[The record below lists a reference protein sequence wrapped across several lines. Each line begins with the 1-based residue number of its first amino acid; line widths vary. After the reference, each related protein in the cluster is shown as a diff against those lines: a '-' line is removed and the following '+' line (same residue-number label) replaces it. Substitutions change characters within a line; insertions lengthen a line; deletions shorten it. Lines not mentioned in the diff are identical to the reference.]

1 MATAIAA
8 WLNVALKNMSHI
20 VKYVDQT
27 KYVVKCTRRAT
38 GQRDFKKRSFVM
50 KVDFPE
56 ELKRQICI
64 ADEPI
69 VNKVLGFVAG
79 SDKASTRAE
88 KAARLIGGQHNRLE
102 NPKIISANATLSFN
116 EQVNDGYFQGS
127 GHLDI
132 RIDFIAQYNHAICI
146 GTAYLTDIDEV
157 CTDDEENTKL
167 YKKMS
172 IRWFE
177 EQDRNT

>member
-1 MATAIAA
+1 
-8 WLNVALKNMSHI
+8 
-20 VKYVDQT
+20 
-27 KYVVKCTRRAT
+27 
-38 GQRDFKKRSFVM
+38 M

-102 NPKIISANATLSFN
+102 TQKSFRQTQRFLLTSKSMMDISKA
-116 EQVNDGYFQGS
+116 
-127 GHLDI
+127 LDI
-132 RIDFIAQYNHAICI
+132 
-146 GTAYLTDIDEV
+146 
-157 CTDDEENTKL
+157 
-167 YKKMS
+167 
-172 IRWFE
+172 
-177 EQDRNT
+177 

>member
-1 MATAIAA
+1 
-8 WLNVALKNMSHI
+8 
-20 VKYVDQT
+20 
-27 KYVVKCTRRAT
+27 
-38 GQRDFKKRSFVM
+38 M

-157 CTDDEENTKL
+157 
-167 YKKMS
+167 
-172 IRWFE
+172 
-177 EQDRNT
+177 

>member
-1 MATAIAA
+1 
-8 WLNVALKNMSHI
+8 
-20 VKYVDQT
+20 
-27 KYVVKCTRRAT
+27 
-38 GQRDFKKRSFVM
+38 M

-79 SDKASTRAE
+79 SDKASTRVE

-146 GTAYLTDIDEV
+146 GTAYLTDIDEI

-177 EQDRNT
+177 EQDRNTQSINDVGTKHQHTQNKEK